1 VLNLLN
7 TVWKMRDT
15 DLLKHEIN
23 SD

>member
-1 VLNLLN
+1 
-7 TVWKMRDT
+7 MRDT